1 MFVVNLFDVKKEPF
15 SILRICFNLKKEG
28 RIFLFNKMLI
38 LTFFVRILNAN
49 NWNIQLCVVI
59 AVIFLSGKLCLR
71 GRKTRYG
78 CTVVRLYG
86 WPPCNNEFR
95 LVLLKL
101 KMPTIL
107 IRSTV
112 IPCNQLLRIYQVYDR
127 LYHSKTLILQLFFTK
142 IYKMECIYKGN

>member
-1 MFVVNLFDVKKEPF
+1 
-15 SILRICFNLKKEG
+15 
-28 RIFLFNKMLI
+28 MLI

-59 AVIFLSGKLCLR
+59 AVIFFIREALLKGKEDSL
-71 GRKTRYG
+71 
-78 CTVVRLYG
+78 RLYG

-107 IRSTV
+107 IGSTV
-112 IPCNQLLRIYQVYDR
+112 IPCNQLLRIYQVYYW
-127 LYHSKTLILQLFFTK
+127 LYHSKTLILQLFTK
-142 IYKMECIYKGN
+142 ITKMERIHKGNQNAKLECLGAETKWSH